1 MSGES
6 DYERRQARTQF
17 QKNVNRH
24 LTGED
29 KDYLNYVL
37 KEYSRYKDVDNLVL
51 ALCSCLDNAR
61 KLNLLRDIRGLIP
74 PAHLTRFD
82 KLAPYH
88 LMEDPIVD
96 KRRFHTISFTGGAD
110 GSLGFSI
117 RGGKE
122 HGLGVFVS
130 HVEAH
135 SDAAR
140 RGLRVGDK
148 IVEVNGIEF
157 NRIAHSSAVKVLKS
171 GAAGSSLKMTVL
183 STGRVPSLQIDRNSF
198 VWVDSEGKELDD
210 SAASAS
216 HEVRLSRQA
225 GQSFGFAIR
234 GGSEYDLGIF
244 ISSVDDGSVAA
255 QQGVTVGD
263 QVLQANGQAFV
274 GISHAEAVAVIRQ
287 TNQLDLLLKPTG
299 RIPLARSGKGEL
311 EWLESNGAA
320 SPRRSLESQ
329 SRASSSLPDMSP
341 RSSVNLETM
350 SRPRSRPGSA
360 GATRTTPTPTPTKS
374 SSIRRSNSVKDSG
387 GKRRGALN
395 FGGLSAALASGGRR
409 LSRSF
414 RRKRRDGQDDVSES
428 PSIAQSRRPRAHTEG
443 DTLDDLWR
451 DRSAT
456 TSPSSRGRKSPWQEI
471 VGSGGGGGGERGSG
485 VFSKGIGSQVMLS
498 EALDSRSRSVMEDQ
512 ARRCLDEEEH
522 AAFMLHWKRYE
533 REQDVD
539 DLVVS
544 ILPILNSPQKLDLLR
559 DLRPLIVVGHLTRFD
574 ELVERKEMEAL
585 TARPAVA
592 PGAEQSGKPKD
603 IVRAQIMTA
612 IQGGKARLRKTGHS
626 KTKVRGDG
634 DGSSQLGI
642 FGTNEVQ
649 SMLQKAQTTEKSP
662 VLRRRDSFLAWS
674 GEREDYEPFQVVV
687 ELQRSKPNLGLV
699 IEGGS
704 DTPQR
709 AIRIKA
715 VKENSMAA
723 DDGFL
728 KPGFEIVEVERKRLK
743 GATHE
748 EAVMTIGQALAG
760 QKSTLELVVVPS

>member
-171 GAAGSSLKMTVL
+171 GATGSSLKMTVL

-198 VWVDSEGKELDD
+198 VWWVLINNYLQFMRVCECMRVSRVDSEGKELD

-244 ISSVDDGSVAA
+244 IS
-255 QQGVTVGD
+255 
-263 QVLQANGQAFV
+263 
-274 GISHAEAVAVIRQ
+274 R
-287 TNQLDLLLKPTG
+287 
-299 RIPLARSGKGEL
+299 
-311 EWLESNGAA
+311 
-320 SPRRSLESQ
+320 
-329 SRASSSLPDMSP
+329 
-341 RSSVNLETM
+341 
-350 SRPRSRPGSA
+350 
-360 GATRTTPTPTPTKS
+360 
-374 SSIRRSNSVKDSG
+374 
-387 GKRRGALN
+387 
-395 FGGLSAALASGGRR
+395 
-409 LSRSF
+409 
-414 RRKRRDGQDDVSES
+414 
-428 PSIAQSRRPRAHTEG
+428 
-443 DTLDDLWR
+443 
-451 DRSAT
+451 
-456 TSPSSRGRKSPWQEI
+456 
-471 VGSGGGGGGERGSG
+471 
-485 VFSKGIGSQVMLS
+485 
-498 EALDSRSRSVMEDQ
+498 
-512 ARRCLDEEEH
+512 
-522 AAFMLHWKRYE
+522 
-533 REQDVD
+533 
-539 DLVVS
+539 
-544 ILPILNSPQKLDLLR
+544 
-559 DLRPLIVVGHLTRFD
+559 
-574 ELVERKEMEAL
+574 
-585 TARPAVA
+585 
-592 PGAEQSGKPKD
+592 
-603 IVRAQIMTA
+603 
-612 IQGGKARLRKTGHS
+612 
-626 KTKVRGDG
+626 
-634 DGSSQLGI
+634 
-642 FGTNEVQ
+642 
-649 SMLQKAQTTEKSP
+649 
-662 VLRRRDSFLAWS
+662 
-674 GEREDYEPFQVVV
+674 
-687 ELQRSKPNLGLV
+687 
-699 IEGGS
+699 
-704 DTPQR
+704 
-709 AIRIKA
+709 
-715 VKENSMAA
+715 
-723 DDGFL
+723 
-728 KPGFEIVEVERKRLK
+728 
-743 GATHE
+743 
-748 EAVMTIGQALAG
+748 
-760 QKSTLELVVVPS
+760 